1 MGSLKVF
8 LTGTKKGSNESVI
21 NFEEFNSEF
30 ENSDVAFIALMAPWC
45 GHCNNL
51 LDNLKPVVDKL
62 KYEKTDKKVVV
73 GAFHGNPRSPDEGED
88 EFPKLHNNIDTNVL
102 GFPTIRLYKNGV
114 FEKNLGDVLDR
125 SEEGLEKCIRD
136 LMGLAKTLIFTSELE
151 GLPNAVI
158 EAMSLGLPILAQ
170 NKSSMPELV
179 KENNGWLVDS
189 DNLDLW
195 IDHVKIIHSTSET
208 EMDQLRKTS
217 RQQTVG
223 LFSWHKYAAN
233 HIELY
238 NSLI

>member
-136 LMGLAKTLIFTSELE
+136 LMGLGVKTPSEKTPSE
-151 GLPNAVI
+151 IILPKRKRRYRRSGERKSCRLKGRFVSCKKKKVKRKSKSKRKSKKKIKKCKTENKRKSKRKSKRRI
-158 EAMSLGLPILAQ
+158 KRKSKRKKLATRL
-170 NKSSMPELV
+170 KELL
-179 KENNGWLVDS
+179 N
-189 DNLDLW
+189 
-195 IDHVKIIHSTSET
+195 
-208 EMDQLRKTS
+208 
-217 RQQTVG
+217 
-223 LFSWHKYAAN
+223 F
-233 HIELY
+233 
-238 NSLI
+238 